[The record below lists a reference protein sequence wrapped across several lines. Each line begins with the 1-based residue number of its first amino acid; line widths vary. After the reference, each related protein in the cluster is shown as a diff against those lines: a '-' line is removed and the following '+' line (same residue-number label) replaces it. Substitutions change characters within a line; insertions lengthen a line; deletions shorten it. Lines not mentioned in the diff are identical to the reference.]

1 MASLSSKVK
10 QYCANNGVA
19 SVDFM
24 TDVLLQD
31 DSNGQGPYI
40 KEWNISSVAK
50 PTDEQLNAVDSAA
63 DLEERQNAVR
73 NEEGFTGNPAS
84 TDTFFGIVLGN
95 TFDIGKP
102 TDATVGAASLSTDFF
117 VKNAQTLTT
126 LSMAGSTNGA
136 MVGPVTI
143 SGTITIPSG
152 STFVIL

>member
-10 QYCANNGVA
+10 TYCANNGVA

-40 KEWNISSVAK
+40 KTWNVSGVAQ

-73 NEEGFTGNPAS
+73 ATRRAAYGDLGSQLDMQYHDSIDGTTTWKDHVASVKTANP
-84 TDTFFGIVLGN
+84 I
-95 TFDIGKP
+95 P
-102 TDATVGAASLSTDFF
+102 TE
-117 VKNAQTLTT
+117 
-126 LSMAGSTNGA
+126 
-136 MVGPVTI
+136 
-143 SGTITIPSG
+143 
-152 STFVIL
+152 

>member
-10 QYCANNGVA
+10 TYCANNGVA

-40 KEWNISSVAK
+40 KTWNVSGVAQ

-73 NEEGFTGNPAS
+73 S
-84 TDTFFGIVLGN
+84 TRRTAYGDLGN
-95 TFDIGKP
+95 QLDMQYHDNVDGTTTWKDHVAKVKADNPIP
-102 TDATVGAASLSTDFF
+102 TE
-117 VKNAQTLTT
+117 
-126 LSMAGSTNGA
+126 
-136 MVGPVTI
+136 
-143 SGTITIPSG
+143 
-152 STFVIL
+152 

>member
-40 KEWNISSVAK
+40 KTWNVSGVAQ

-73 NEEGFTGNPAS
+73 AARRTAYGDWGSQLDMQYHDSKDGTSTWEDHVAAVKTANP
-84 TDTFFGIVLGN
+84 I
-95 TFDIGKP
+95 P
-102 TDATVGAASLSTDFF
+102 TE
-117 VKNAQTLTT
+117 
-126 LSMAGSTNGA
+126 
-136 MVGPVTI
+136 
-143 SGTITIPSG
+143 
-152 STFVIL
+152 

>member
-24 TDVLLQD
+24 KDVLLQD

-40 KEWNISSVAK
+40 KEWNLSGVAQ

-73 NEEGFTGNPAS
+73 ATRRAAYGDLGAQLDMQYHDSKDGTSTWEDHVAAVKTANP
-84 TDTFFGIVLGN
+84 I
-95 TFDIGKP
+95 P
-102 TDATVGAASLSTDFF
+102 TE
-117 VKNAQTLTT
+117 
-126 LSMAGSTNGA
+126 
-136 MVGPVTI
+136 
-143 SGTITIPSG
+143 
-152 STFVIL
+152 

>member
-24 TDVLLQD
+24 TDVLLQY

-40 KEWNISSVAK
+40 KEWNISNVAK

-73 NEEGFTGNPAS
+73 ATRRAAYG
-84 TDTFFGIVLGN
+84 DLGN
-95 TFDIGKP
+95 QLDMQYHDSVDGTSTWKDHVAKVKTDNPIP
-102 TDATVGAASLSTDFF
+102 TE
-117 VKNAQTLTT
+117 
-126 LSMAGSTNGA
+126 
-136 MVGPVTI
+136 
-143 SGTITIPSG
+143 
-152 STFVIL
+152 